1 MTGGQRGAPESG
13 GVEKGQGPGSTFDR
27 GGHPPC
33 RDGKVL
39 TRVASEDERCLHQ
52 PWTFAH
58 GRESRRSYP
67 SDDSGLGW
75 QGPCRYLL
83 LSLICAWVI
92 KGAGL
97 HEGDPR
103 RRPAGTGIGRRTLT
117 RAALLR
123 RSTLGASGPFGV
135 MRLTAARVRTEP
147 QSGRRCEAP
156 ESHLLLP
163 GVLASKSQ
171 HAF

>member
-13 GVEKGQGPGSTFDR
+13 GVEKGQGLGSTFDR
-27 GGHPPC
+27 GGRPPC

-39 TRVASEDERCLHQ
+39 TRVASEEERRLHQ

-58 GRESRRSYP
+58 GRESCRSYP

-103 RRPAGTGIGRRTLT
+103 RQPAGTGIGRRTLT

-123 RSTLGASGPFGV
+123 REHA
-135 MRLTAARVRTEP
+135 
-147 QSGRRCEAP
+147 GRIWTVWGDAPDSCPSADGAP
-156 ESHLLLP
+156 EWAALRGPRIAPPPS
-163 GVLASKSQ
+163 GSSR
-171 HAF
+171 F